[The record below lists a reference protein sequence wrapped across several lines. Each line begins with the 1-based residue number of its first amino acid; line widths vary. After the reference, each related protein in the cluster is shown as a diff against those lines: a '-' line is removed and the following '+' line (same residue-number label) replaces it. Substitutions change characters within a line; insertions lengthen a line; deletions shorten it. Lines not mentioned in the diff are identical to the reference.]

1 MEDKWNITEWR
12 GRSRIAM
19 VAVITAVLITISV
32 LGIVIGLLVPSL
44 KLAGFVVAG
53 IIVPLV
59 VMALTGLLHAK
70 AVRLFWSWI
79 E

>member
-1 MEDKWNITEWR
+1 
-12 GRSRIAM
+12 M